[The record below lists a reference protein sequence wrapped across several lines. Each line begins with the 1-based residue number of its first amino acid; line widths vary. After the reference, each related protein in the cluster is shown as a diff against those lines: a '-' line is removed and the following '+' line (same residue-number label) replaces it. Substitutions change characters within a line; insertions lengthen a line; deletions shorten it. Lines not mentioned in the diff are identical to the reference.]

1 MIKKRLE
8 WLKRGLCITLAGAMI
23 ICSDTMAFA
32 ADAANGQVVEQTG
45 ETEVLTDE
53 QSDQTKEDAKN
64 EKASEVTDKTKVTE
78 QAETETTGT
87 TEKDKTT
94 EVTETTENTET
105 TEVTE
110 TTENT
115 EATEVTESTEKTE
128 TTENTEATEVTESTE
143 KTEETEKPEGTETTE
158 ETETKATDVS
168 KVILITDSEY
178 QVVSIDQSIP
188 LPDYVFYP
196 NSDTDKTAVEWT
208 VDDLNVA
215 EVATTTDANGKVSG
229 TVKAKAAGVA
239 VVKLQVVGKTEVNA
253 AFRLIVRPTNEP
265 KNCKADATYNSVSLS
280 WSPVA
285 DANGYTITRKV
296 EGSDTEQTIAHVD
309 GTDTVSYKDTAAQT
323 GISYIYHVYAYTKY
337 TNNGQT
343 DYANTDAYASVKA
356 TPQLGK
362 AAMTSV
368 TAEGY
373 SSLTLKW
380 EKVDGAT
387 GYIVYRSTD
396 KSKVDTQLT
405 DITNGAVSYVDAAL
419 TAGTTYYYKV
429 QPYRVVNGKKVFGDA
444 SGILSG
450 KPLPSATRL
459 NAESAGYKEVK
470 LAWSAVDGVTGYE
483 VYRKTSSSYKKI
495 ATVTNGKTSYSDTKV
510 TAGTAYTYKVRAYK
524 TVNGSQVYGDYS
536 NEASATPALEA
547 PQITVR
553 NASYNSVTI
562 TWNQISG
569 AHGYKVYRSTKKDSG
584 YRAVKTVNDKTTITC
599 TDKKLSVGTKYYY
612 KVCAFRTVG
621 DKNVA
626 GNYSDVQSIK
636 AAPEAV
642 TLKSEAAG
650 ATAIKLTWNKVNMPS
665 TGGGY
670 AVYQVVNG
678 ADQLVKRCSTKSTSY
693 TVTGLTPGQKYTFKI
708 VSFAK
713 DKNGKRAYGGT
724 SNELTAT
731 PKLLPVTIDTIKSG
745 KYNSV
750 VLSWNVTSAGDE
762 DGYIV
767 YRAASKKGS
776 YKQIGTVKRKSGA
789 MTGSYTDKN
798 VKIGKK
804 YYYKV
809 VTYKNISGGKM
820 LRSAYSGV
828 KGITAAPSITT
839 VKVKS
844 AGNERLKITWKKVK
858 ASKNR
863 YVKGYAIYRSTSEN
877 GKYRK
882 IKTINKGTTT
892 SYVDKGLVTGNTYY
906 YKVRTF
912 CTSGGKKIYSDYSD
926 PASMQVLPGKPSIQ
940 VVAANYNTITVSW
953 KKVEGCDGYRVYRAT
968 EKDGK
973 YKPVKTCSSVNTL
986 SYKNSKLKTGKTYYY
1001 KVRAYVNKNGKKLY
1015 GDYSA
1020 VKQATPVLSKPT
1032 GLYAASI
1039 AENQI
1044 KLTWNAVDGAETY
1057 TVLRSNSENGK
1068 YKIAT
1073 ELCTTNSFIDYTAV
1087 TGKTYYYKIY
1097 AVRGEYVSA
1106 TTDCVSVISS
1116 ALEVSTTSVLIK
1128 TGTSVKV
1135 TATAKPY
1142 GVVYWS
1148 SANSMIA
1155 VVSSDGTI
1163 YGLKAGTTTVKA
1175 SANGITKEI
1184 TVTVKDK
1191 LETEN
1196 KIIDISSDNGTVDF
1210 NAIKAAGYECVM
1222 LRISKGTTA
1231 DAKFQTNYKNAKAA
1245 GLKVGVYCYSLAQN
1259 AAQAK
1264 AEGDKVL
1271 NILNA
1276 QKLDY
1281 PVVYVLD
1288 DISLLY
1294 NNVTATQRIDFI
1306 NAFRT
1311 EIIDG
1316 GKQYKFALG
1325 LNQKLLQQYPGKY
1338 VDTSK
1343 LTGTDLWI
1351 INYRAESLGSGYQGK
1366 GNVVMWRYTN
1376 QGTVNGVN
1384 GKVNISIRYKTY

>member
-105 TEVTE
+105 TEV
-110 TTENT
+110 
-115 EATEVTESTEKTE
+115 TE

-337 TNNGQT
+337 TNNEQT

-636 AAPEAV
+636 DR
-642 TLKSEAAG
+642 K
-650 ATAIKLTWNKVNMPS
+650 
-665 TGGGY
+665 
-670 AVYQVVNG
+670 
-678 ADQLVKRCSTKSTSY
+678 
-693 TVTGLTPGQKYTFKI
+693 
-708 VSFAK
+708 
-713 DKNGKRAYGGT
+713 
-724 SNELTAT
+724 
-731 PKLLPVTIDTIKSG
+731 
-745 KYNSV
+745 SV
-750 VLSWNVTSAGDE
+750 V
-762 DGYIV
+762 
-767 YRAASKKGS
+767 
-776 YKQIGTVKRKSGA
+776 
-789 MTGSYTDKN
+789 
-798 VKIGKK
+798 
-804 YYYKV
+804 
-809 VTYKNISGGKM
+809 
-820 LRSAYSGV
+820 
-828 KGITAAPSITT
+828 
-839 VKVKS
+839 
-844 AGNERLKITWKKVK
+844 
-858 ASKNR
+858 
-863 YVKGYAIYRSTSEN
+863 
-877 GKYRK
+877 
-882 IKTINKGTTT
+882 
-892 SYVDKGLVTGNTYY
+892 
-906 YKVRTF
+906 
-912 CTSGGKKIYSDYSD
+912 
-926 PASMQVLPGKPSIQ
+926 
-940 VVAANYNTITVSW
+940 
-953 KKVEGCDGYRVYRAT
+953 
-968 EKDGK
+968 
-973 YKPVKTCSSVNTL
+973 
-986 SYKNSKLKTGKTYYY
+986 
-1001 KVRAYVNKNGKKLY
+1001 
-1015 GDYSA
+1015 
-1020 VKQATPVLSKPT
+1020 
-1032 GLYAASI
+1032 
-1039 AENQI
+1039 
-1044 KLTWNAVDGAETY
+1044 
-1057 TVLRSNSENGK
+1057 
-1068 YKIAT
+1068 
-1073 ELCTTNSFIDYTAV
+1073 
-1087 TGKTYYYKIY
+1087 
-1097 AVRGEYVSA
+1097 
-1106 TTDCVSVISS
+1106 
-1116 ALEVSTTSVLIK
+1116 
-1128 TGTSVKV
+1128 
-1135 TATAKPY
+1135 
-1142 GVVYWS
+1142 
-1148 SANSMIA
+1148 
-1155 VVSSDGTI
+1155 
-1163 YGLKAGTTTVKA
+1163 
-1175 SANGITKEI
+1175 
-1184 TVTVKDK
+1184 
-1191 LETEN
+1191 
-1196 KIIDISSDNGTVDF
+1196 
-1210 NAIKAAGYECVM
+1210 
-1222 LRISKGTTA
+1222 
-1231 DAKFQTNYKNAKAA
+1231 
-1245 GLKVGVYCYSLAQN
+1245 
-1259 AAQAK
+1259 
-1264 AEGDKVL
+1264 
-1271 NILNA
+1271 
-1276 QKLDY
+1276 
-1281 PVVYVLD
+1281 
-1288 DISLLY
+1288 
-1294 NNVTATQRIDFI
+1294 
-1306 NAFRT
+1306 
-1311 EIIDG
+1311 
-1316 GKQYKFALG
+1316 
-1325 LNQKLLQQYPGKY
+1325 
-1338 VDTSK
+1338 
-1343 LTGTDLWI
+1343 
-1351 INYRAESLGSGYQGK
+1351 
-1366 GNVVMWRYTN
+1366 
-1376 QGTVNGVN
+1376 
-1384 GKVNISIRYKTY
+1384 

>member
-343 DYANTDAYASVKA
+343 DYANTDTYASVKA

-483 VYRKTSSSYKKI
+483 VYRKTSSSSYKKI

-547 PQITVR
+547 PQIIVR

-767 YRAASKKGS
+767 YRATSKKGS

-973 YKPVKTCSSVNTL
+973 YKSVKTCSSVNTL
-986 SYKNSKLKTGKTYYY
+986 SYKNSKL
-1001 KVRAYVNKNGKKLY
+1001 
-1015 GDYSA
+1015 
-1020 VKQATPVLSKPT
+1020 
-1032 GLYAASI
+1032 
-1039 AENQI
+1039 E
-1044 KLTWNAVDGAETY
+1044 
-1057 TVLRSNSENGK
+1057 
-1068 YKIAT
+1068 
-1073 ELCTTNSFIDYTAV
+1073 

>member
-32 ADAANGQVVEQTG
+32 ADAANGQVVEQTDATEN
-45 ETEVLTDE
+45 ETGVLTDA
-53 QSDQTKEDAKN
+53 QSDQTGEN
-64 EKASEVTDKTKVTE
+64 GEQEYPSGVTGQTE
-78 QAETETTGT
+78 AGEAAEAGETTETTEV
-87 TEKDKTT
+87 TENTENT
-94 EVTETTENTET
+94 EVTETTEVTDPTET

-110 TTENT
+110 E
-115 EATEVTESTEKTE
+115 TE
-128 TTENTEATEVTESTE
+128 TTEDTEIKEATANGVIISKKDKYAVVSAGETVTLPGYSF
-143 KTEETEKPEGTETTE
+143 ETTGDDE
-158 ETETKATDVS
+158 PEVEWLIDDNSIATLTTS
-168 KVILITDSEY
+168 KVDGKLTGE
-178 QVVSIDQSIP
+178 V
-188 LPDYVFYP
+188 
-196 NSDTDKTAVEWT
+196 KT
-208 VDDLNVA
+208 L
-215 EVATTTDANGKVSG
+215 
-229 TVKAKAAGVA
+229 AAGVA
-239 VVKLQVVGKTEVNA
+239 VLTLQVKDTPADKDNYY
-253 AFRLIVRPTNEP
+253 IVVKP
-265 KNCKADATYNSVSLS
+265 KNAPSSCTADTTYNTVSLGWSKTADA
-280 WSPVA
+280 
-285 DANGYTITRKV
+285 DGYTITRKV

-337 TNNGQT
+337 TDNGQT
-343 DYANTDAYASVKA
+343 DYANTDTYASVKA

-1148 SANSMIA
+1148 SANSTIA

>member
-32 ADAANGQVVEQTG
+32 AEAANGQVMEQTDATED
-45 ETEVLTDE
+45 ETGVLTDA
-53 QSDQTKEDAKN
+53 QSDQTEANGEQEDT
-64 EKASEVTDKTKVTE
+64 SGVTGQTE
-78 QAETETTGT
+78 ANGATETTEASET
-87 TEKDKTT
+87 TETTEVTEVTENTENT
-94 EVTETTENTET
+94 EVTETTEVTDPTET

-110 TTENT
+110 D
-115 EATEVTESTEKTE
+115 
-128 TTENTEATEVTESTE
+128 
-143 KTEETEKPEGTETTE
+143 TE
-158 ETETKATDVS
+158 ETETTEDTEIKEATANGVIIS
-168 KVILITDSEY
+168 KKDKY
-178 QVVSIDQSIP
+178 AVVSVGETVT
-188 LPDYVFYP
+188 LPGYSFETTGDDEP
-196 NSDTDKTAVEWT
+196 EVEWLIDDDSIATLTMST
-208 VDDLNVA
+208 V
-215 EVATTTDANGKVSG
+215 NGKLTG
-229 TVKAKAAGVA
+229 QVKTLAAGVA
-239 VVKLQVVGKTEVNA
+239 VLTLQVKNTSSDKDQYY
-253 AFRLIVRPTNEP
+253 IVVKP
-265 KNCKADATYNSVSLS
+265 KNAPASCTVDTTYNTVSLG
-280 WSPVA
+280 WTKVA
-285 DANGYTITRKV
+285 DADGYTITRKV

-309 GTDTVSYKDTAAQT
+309 GTDTVSYKDTGAQT

-337 TNNGQT
+337 TNNGQP
-343 DYANTDAYASVKA
+343 DYANTDDYATIKA

-362 AAMTSV
+362 AALTSV

-373 SSLTLKW
+373 SSLTLRW
-380 EKVDGAT
+380 EKVDGAA

-396 KSKVDTQLT
+396 KSKVDTQIG
-405 DITNGAVSYVDAAL
+405 DVGDGATSYADANVE
-419 TAGTTYYYKV
+419 AGNTYYYKV
-429 QPYRVVNGKKVFGDA
+429 QPYCVVNGKKVYGDA
-444 SGILSG
+444 SDILSG
-450 KPLPSATRL
+450 KPLPSATSL
-459 NAESAGYKEVK
+459 TAESAGYKKVK
-470 LAWSAVDGVTGYE
+470 LTWNAVDGVTGYE
-483 VYRKTSSSYKKI
+483 VSRKTSSSSYKKI

-524 TVNGSQVYGDYS
+524 TVNGNQVYGDYS
-536 NEASATPALEA
+536 NEASATPALDA
-547 PQITVR
+547 PQIAVK

-569 AHGYKVYRSTKKDSG
+569 ANGYKVYRSTKQDSG
-584 YRAVKTVNDKTTITC
+584 YKTVKTINDKTTLTY
-599 TDKKLSVGTKYYY
+599 TDKKLSVGTTYYY

-621 DKNVA
+621 DKNIA
-626 GNYSDVQSIK
+626 GKYSDVQLIK

-678 ADQLVKRCSTKSTSY
+678 ADQLLKRCSTKSTSY

-750 VLSWNVTSAGDE
+750 VLTWNVTSAGDE

-767 YRAASKKGS
+767 YRATSKKGS
-776 YKQIGTVKRKSGA
+776 YKQIGTVERKSGV
-789 MTGSYTDKN
+789 MTGSYTDNN

-809 VTYKNISGGKM
+809 VTYKNLADGNVIRSG
-820 LRSAYSGV
+820 YSGA
-828 KGITAAPSITT
+828 KEFTAAPSVAT
-839 VKVKS
+839 VKIKS
-844 AGNERLKITWKKVK
+844 AGNECLKVTWKKVK
-858 ASKNR
+858 VSQNS

-912 CTSGGKKIYSDYSD
+912 CKSGGKTIYSEYSD
-926 PASMQVLPGKPSIQ
+926 PASMQVLPGKTSIQ
-940 VVAANYNTITVSW
+940 VVAANYNTVTISW
-953 KKVEGCDGYRVYRAT
+953 KKVDGCSGYRIYRAT
-968 EKDGK
+968 EADGK
-973 YKPVKTCSSVNTL
+973 YKSVKTCASANTL
-986 SYKNSKLKTGKTYYY
+986 SYKNSKLETGKTYYY

-1032 GLYAASI
+1032 GLYATSI

-1057 TVLRSNSENGK
+1057 TILRSTSENGT

-1073 ELCTTNSFIDYTAV
+1073 ELCTTNSFVDYSAV

-1097 AVRGEYVSA
+1097 AVRGSYVSE
-1106 TTDCVSVISS
+1106 TTDCVSVIAS

-1128 TGTSVKV
+1128 TGTSVKI

-1148 SANSMIA
+1148 SANSTIA

-1191 LETEN
+1191 LDTEN

-1210 NAIKAAGYECVM
+1210 NAIKAGGYECVM
-1222 LRISKGTTA
+1222 LRISKGTTE

-1245 GLKVGVYCYSLAQN
+1245 GLKVGVYCYSMAQN

-1288 DISLLY
+1288 DVSLLY

-1306 NAFRT
+1306 NAFKT

-1325 LNQKLLQQYPGKY
+1325 LNQKLLLQYPGKY

-1351 INYRAESLGSGYQGK
+1351 INYRAESLGSGYQGR

>member
-8 WLKRGLCITLAGAMI
+8 WLKRGLCITLAGTMI

-32 ADAANGQVVEQTG
+32 AEAANGQVVEQTDATEN
-45 ETEVLTDE
+45 ETGVLTDA
-53 QSDQTKEDAKN
+53 QSDQTGENGEHEDP
-64 EKASEVTDKTKVTE
+64 SGVTGQTE
-78 QAETETTGT
+78 AGEAAEAGETTETTEV
-87 TEKDKTT
+87 TENTENT
-94 EVTETTENTET
+94 EVTETTEVTDPTET

-110 TTENT
+110 E
-115 EATEVTESTEKTE
+115 
-128 TTENTEATEVTESTE
+128 
-143 KTEETEKPEGTETTE
+143 TE
-158 ETETKATDVS
+158 ETETTEDTEIKEATANGVIISKKDKYAVVSAGETVTLPGYSFETTGDDEPEVEWLIDDNSIAALTTS
-168 KVILITDSEY
+168 KVDGKLTGE
-178 QVVSIDQSIP
+178 V
-188 LPDYVFYP
+188 
-196 NSDTDKTAVEWT
+196 KT
-208 VDDLNVA
+208 L
-215 EVATTTDANGKVSG
+215 
-229 TVKAKAAGVA
+229 AAGVA
-239 VVKLQVVGKTEVNA
+239 VLTLQVKDTPADKDNYY
-253 AFRLIVRPTNEP
+253 IVVKP
-265 KNCKADATYNSVSLS
+265 KNAPSSCTADTTYNTVSLGWSKTADA
-280 WSPVA
+280 
-285 DANGYTITRKV
+285 DGYTITRKV

-309 GTDTVSYKDTAAQT
+309 GTDTVSYKDTAAET

-343 DYANTDAYASVKA
+343 DYANTDTYASVKA

-429 QPYRVVNGKKVFGDA
+429 QPYRVVNSKKVFGDA

-536 NEASATPALEA
+536 NEASAIPALEA

-844 AGNERLKITWKKVK
+844 AGNESLKVTWKKVK

-973 YKPVKTCSSVNTL
+973 YKSVKTCSSVNTL
-986 SYKNSKLKTGKTYYY
+986 SYKNSKLETGKTYYY

-1148 SANSMIA
+1148 SANSTIA

>member
-8 WLKRGLCITLAGAMI
+8 WLKRGLCITLAGTMI

-32 ADAANGQVVEQTG
+32 AEAANGQVVEQTDATEN
-45 ETEVLTDE
+45 ETGVLTDD
-53 QSDQTKEDAKN
+53 QSDQTGENGEHEDP
-64 EKASEVTDKTKVTE
+64 SGVTGQTE
-78 QAETETTGT
+78 AGEAAEAGETTETTEV
-87 TEKDKTT
+87 TENTENTENT
-94 EVTETTENTET
+94 EVTETTEVTDPTET

-110 TTENT
+110 E
-115 EATEVTESTEKTE
+115 
-128 TTENTEATEVTESTE
+128 
-143 KTEETEKPEGTETTE
+143 TE
-158 ETETKATDVS
+158 ETETTEDTEIKEATANGVIISKKDKYAVVSAGETVTLPGYSFETTGDDEPEVEWLIDDNSIAALTTS
-168 KVILITDSEY
+168 KVDGKLTGE
-178 QVVSIDQSIP
+178 V
-188 LPDYVFYP
+188 
-196 NSDTDKTAVEWT
+196 KT
-208 VDDLNVA
+208 L
-215 EVATTTDANGKVSG
+215 
-229 TVKAKAAGVA
+229 AAGVA
-239 VVKLQVVGKTEVNA
+239 VLTLQVKDTPADKDNYY
-253 AFRLIVRPTNEP
+253 IVIKP
-265 KNCKADATYNSVSLS
+265 KNAPSSCTADTTYNTVSLGWSKTADA
-280 WSPVA
+280 
-285 DANGYTITRKV
+285 DGYTITRKV

-343 DYANTDAYASVKA
+343 DYANTDTYASVKA

-405 DITNGAVSYVDAAL
+405 DITNGAASYVDAAL

>member
-8 WLKRGLCITLAGAMI
+8 WLKRGLCITLAGTMI

-32 ADAANGQVVEQTG
+32 AEAANGQVVEQTDATEN
-45 ETEVLTDE
+45 ETGVLTDA
-53 QSDQTKEDAKN
+53 QSDQTGENGEHEDP
-64 EKASEVTDKTKVTE
+64 SGVTGQTE
-78 QAETETTGT
+78 AGEAAEAGETTETTEV
-87 TEKDKTT
+87 TENTENT
-94 EVTETTENTET
+94 EVTETTEVTDPTET

-110 TTENT
+110 E
-115 EATEVTESTEKTE
+115 
-128 TTENTEATEVTESTE
+128 
-143 KTEETEKPEGTETTE
+143 TE
-158 ETETKATDVS
+158 ETETTEDTEIKEATANGVIISKKDKYAVVSAGETVTLPGYSFETTGDDEPEVEWLIDDNSIAALTTS
-168 KVILITDSEY
+168 KVDGKLTGE
-178 QVVSIDQSIP
+178 V
-188 LPDYVFYP
+188 
-196 NSDTDKTAVEWT
+196 KT
-208 VDDLNVA
+208 L
-215 EVATTTDANGKVSG
+215 
-229 TVKAKAAGVA
+229 AAGVA
-239 VVKLQVVGKTEVNA
+239 VLTLQVKDTPADKDNYY
-253 AFRLIVRPTNEP
+253 IVVKP
-265 KNCKADATYNSVSLS
+265 KNAPSSCTADTTYNTVSLGWSKTADA
-280 WSPVA
+280 
-285 DANGYTITRKV
+285 DGYTITRKV

-309 GTDTVSYKDTAAQT
+309 GTDTVSYKDTAAET

-337 TNNGQT
+337 TDNGQT
-343 DYANTDAYASVKA
+343 DYANTDTYASVKA

-387 GYIVYRSTD
+387 GYIVYRSID

-767 YRAASKKGS
+767 YRATSKKGS

-973 YKPVKTCSSVNTL
+973 YKSVKTCSSVNTL
-986 SYKNSKLKTGKTYYY
+986 SYKNSKLETGKTYYY

>member
-8 WLKRGLCITLAGAMI
+8 WLKRGLCITLAGTMI

-32 ADAANGQVVEQTG
+32 AEAANGQVVEQTDATEN
-45 ETEVLTDE
+45 ETGVLTDA
-53 QSDQTKEDAKN
+53 QSDQTGENGEHEDP
-64 EKASEVTDKTKVTE
+64 SGVTGQTE
-78 QAETETTGT
+78 AGEAAEAGETTETTEV
-87 TEKDKTT
+87 TENTENT
-94 EVTETTENTET
+94 EVTETTEVTDPTET

-110 TTENT
+110 E
-115 EATEVTESTEKTE
+115 
-128 TTENTEATEVTESTE
+128 
-143 KTEETEKPEGTETTE
+143 TE
-158 ETETKATDVS
+158 ETETTEDTDIKEATANGVIISKKDKYAVVSAGETVTLPGYSFETTGDDEPEVEWLIDDNSIATLTTS
-168 KVILITDSEY
+168 KVDGKLTGE
-178 QVVSIDQSIP
+178 V
-188 LPDYVFYP
+188 
-196 NSDTDKTAVEWT
+196 KT
-208 VDDLNVA
+208 L
-215 EVATTTDANGKVSG
+215 
-229 TVKAKAAGVA
+229 AAGVA
-239 VVKLQVVGKTEVNA
+239 VLTLQVKDTPADKDNYY
-253 AFRLIVRPTNEP
+253 IVVKP
-265 KNCKADATYNSVSLS
+265 KNAPSSCTADTTYNTVSLGWSKTADA
-280 WSPVA
+280 
-285 DANGYTITRKV
+285 DGYTITRKV

-309 GTDTVSYKDTAAQT
+309 GTDTVSYKDTAAET

-343 DYANTDAYASVKA
+343 DYANTDIYASVKA

-396 KSKVDTQLT
+396 KSKMDTQLT

>member
-8 WLKRGLCITLAGAMI
+8 WLKRGLCITLAGTMI

-32 ADAANGQVVEQTG
+32 AEAANGQVVEQTDATEN
-45 ETEVLTDE
+45 ETGVLTDA
-53 QSDQTKEDAKN
+53 QSDQTGENGEHEDP
-64 EKASEVTDKTKVTE
+64 SGVTGQTE
-78 QAETETTGT
+78 AGEAAEAGETTETTEV
-87 TEKDKTT
+87 TENTENT
-94 EVTETTENTET
+94 EVTETTEVTDPTET

-110 TTENT
+110 E
-115 EATEVTESTEKTE
+115 
-128 TTENTEATEVTESTE
+128 
-143 KTEETEKPEGTETTE
+143 TE
-158 ETETKATDVS
+158 ETETTEDTEIKEATANGVIISKKDKYAVVSAGETVTLPGYSFETTGDDEPEVEWLIDDNSIATLTTS
-168 KVILITDSEY
+168 KVDGKLTGE
-178 QVVSIDQSIP
+178 V
-188 LPDYVFYP
+188 
-196 NSDTDKTAVEWT
+196 KT
-208 VDDLNVA
+208 L
-215 EVATTTDANGKVSG
+215 
-229 TVKAKAAGVA
+229 AAGVA
-239 VVKLQVVGKTEVNA
+239 VLTLQVKDTPADKDNYY
-253 AFRLIVRPTNEP
+253 IVVKP
-265 KNCKADATYNSVSLS
+265 KNAPSSCTADTTYNTVSLGWSKTADA
-280 WSPVA
+280 
-285 DANGYTITRKV
+285 DGYTITRKV

-309 GTDTVSYKDTAAQT
+309 GTDTVSYKDTAAET

-343 DYANTDAYASVKA
+343 DYANTDIYASVKA

-396 KSKVDTQLT
+396 KSKMDTQLT

-986 SYKNSKLKTGKTYYY
+986 SYKNSKLETGKTYYY

>member
-8 WLKRGLCITLAGAMI
+8 WLKRGLCITLAGTMI

-32 ADAANGQVVEQTG
+32 AEAANGQVVEQTDATEN
-45 ETEVLTDE
+45 ETGVLTDA
-53 QSDQTKEDAKN
+53 QSDQTGENGEHEDP
-64 EKASEVTDKTKVTE
+64 SGVTGQTE
-78 QAETETTGT
+78 AGEAAEAGETTETTEV
-87 TEKDKTT
+87 TENTENT
-94 EVTETTENTET
+94 EVTETTEVTDPTET

-110 TTENT
+110 E
-115 EATEVTESTEKTE
+115 
-128 TTENTEATEVTESTE
+128 
-143 KTEETEKPEGTETTE
+143 TE
-158 ETETKATDVS
+158 ETETTEDTEIKEATANGVIISKKDKYAVVSAGETVTLPGYSFETTGDDEPEVEWLIDDNSIAALTTS
-168 KVILITDSEY
+168 KVDGKLTGE
-178 QVVSIDQSIP
+178 V
-188 LPDYVFYP
+188 
-196 NSDTDKTAVEWT
+196 KT
-208 VDDLNVA
+208 L
-215 EVATTTDANGKVSG
+215 
-229 TVKAKAAGVA
+229 AAGVA
-239 VVKLQVVGKTEVNA
+239 VLTLQVKDTPADKDNYY
-253 AFRLIVRPTNEP
+253 IVVKP
-265 KNCKADATYNSVSLS
+265 KNAPSSCTADTTYNTVSLGWSKTADA
-280 WSPVA
+280 
-285 DANGYTITRKV
+285 DGYTITRKV

-309 GTDTVSYKDTAAQT
+309 GTDTVSYKDTAAET

-343 DYANTDAYASVKA
+343 DYANTDTYASVKA

-429 QPYRVVNGKKVFGDA
+429 QPYRVVNSKKVFGDA

-844 AGNERLKITWKKVK
+844 AGNESLKVTWKKVK

-973 YKPVKTCSSVNTL
+973 YKSVKTCSSVNTL
-986 SYKNSKLKTGKTYYY
+986 SYKNSKLETGKTYYY

-1148 SANSMIA
+1148 SANSTIA

>member
-8 WLKRGLCITLAGAMI
+8 WLKRGLCITLAGTMI

-32 ADAANGQVVEQTG
+32 AEAANGQVVEQTDATEN
-45 ETEVLTDE
+45 ETGVLTDA
-53 QSDQTKEDAKN
+53 QSDQTGENGEHEDP
-64 EKASEVTDKTKVTE
+64 SGVTGQTE
-78 QAETETTGT
+78 AGETTETTEV
-87 TEKDKTT
+87 TENTENT
-94 EVTETTENTET
+94 EVTETTEVTDPTET

-110 TTENT
+110 E
-115 EATEVTESTEKTE
+115 
-128 TTENTEATEVTESTE
+128 
-143 KTEETEKPEGTETTE
+143 TE
-158 ETETKATDVS
+158 ETETTEDTEIKEATANGVIISKKDKYAVVSAGETVTLPGYSFETTGDDEPEVVWLIDDNSIAALTTS
-168 KVILITDSEY
+168 KVDGKLTGE
-178 QVVSIDQSIP
+178 V
-188 LPDYVFYP
+188 
-196 NSDTDKTAVEWT
+196 KT
-208 VDDLNVA
+208 L
-215 EVATTTDANGKVSG
+215 
-229 TVKAKAAGVA
+229 AAGVA
-239 VVKLQVVGKTEVNA
+239 VLTLQVKNTPADKDNYY
-253 AFRLIVRPTNEP
+253 IVVKP
-265 KNCKADATYNSVSLS
+265 KNAPSSCTADTTYNTVSLGWSKTADA
-280 WSPVA
+280 
-285 DANGYTITRKV
+285 DGYTITRKV

-343 DYANTDAYASVKA
+343 DYANTDTYASVKA

-405 DITNGAVSYVDAAL
+405 DITNGAASYVDAAL

-844 AGNERLKITWKKVK
+844 AGNESLKVTWKKVK

-1148 SANSMIA
+1148 SANSTIA

>member
-8 WLKRGLCITLAGAMI
+8 WLKRGLCITLAGTMI

-32 ADAANGQVVEQTG
+32 AEAANGQVVEQTDATEN
-45 ETEVLTDE
+45 ETGVLTDD
-53 QSDQTKEDAKN
+53 QSDQTGENGEHEDP
-64 EKASEVTDKTKVTE
+64 SGVTGQTE
-78 QAETETTGT
+78 AGEAAEAGETTETTEV
-87 TEKDKTT
+87 TENTENTENT
-94 EVTETTENTET
+94 EVTETTEVTDPTET

-110 TTENT
+110 E
-115 EATEVTESTEKTE
+115 
-128 TTENTEATEVTESTE
+128 
-143 KTEETEKPEGTETTE
+143 TE
-158 ETETKATDVS
+158 ETETTEDTEIKEATANGVIISKKDKYAVVSAGETVTLPGYSFETTGDDEPEVEWLIDDNSIAALTTS
-168 KVILITDSEY
+168 KVDGKLTGE
-178 QVVSIDQSIP
+178 V
-188 LPDYVFYP
+188 
-196 NSDTDKTAVEWT
+196 KT
-208 VDDLNVA
+208 L
-215 EVATTTDANGKVSG
+215 
-229 TVKAKAAGVA
+229 AAGVA
-239 VVKLQVVGKTEVNA
+239 VLTLQVKDTPADKDNYY
-253 AFRLIVRPTNEP
+253 IVVKP
-265 KNCKADATYNSVSLS
+265 KNAPSSCTADTTYNTVSLGWSKTADA
-280 WSPVA
+280 
-285 DANGYTITRKV
+285 DGYTITRKV

-343 DYANTDAYASVKA
+343 DYANTDTYASVKA

-405 DITNGAVSYVDAAL
+405 DITNGAASYVDAAL

-844 AGNERLKITWKKVK
+844 AGNESLKVTWKKVK

-1148 SANSMIA
+1148 SANSTIA

>member
-23 ICSDTMAFA
+23 ICSDTMTFA
-32 ADAANGQVVEQTG
+32 AEAANGQVVEQAGDTENETG
-45 ETEVLTDE
+45 VLADE
-53 QSDQTKEDAKN
+53 QSEQTKEN
-64 EKASEVTDKTKVTE
+64 GEQENPSEVTGQTEVTE
-78 QAETETTGT
+78 ATETEET
-87 TEKDKTT
+87 TEATEVT
-94 EVTETTENTET
+94 EVTETTE
-105 TEVTE
+105 
-110 TTENT
+110 
-115 EATEVTESTEKTE
+115 ATEVTEV
-128 TTENTEATEVTESTE
+128 TEATETAEETEA
-143 KTEETEKPEGTETTE
+143 TEETEIKEAAANGVIISKKDRYAVVSAGETVALPGYSFETTGDNEPEVEWLIDDNSVAALTTSMVNGKLTGQVKTLTAGVAILTLQVKDNPSDKDTYYVVVKPEKAPANCTAETTYN
-158 ETETKATDVS
+158 TVS
-168 KVILITDSEY
+168 
-178 QVVSIDQSIP
+178 
-188 LPDYVFYP
+188 
-196 NSDTDKTAVEWT
+196 
-208 VDDLNVA
+208 LNW
-215 EVATTTDANGKVSG
+215 
-229 TVKAKAAGVA
+229 AKAAD
-239 VVKLQVVGKTEVNA
+239 
-253 AFRLIVRPTNEP
+253 
-265 KNCKADATYNSVSLS
+265 AD
-280 WSPVA
+280 
-285 DANGYTITRKV
+285 GYTITRKV
-296 EGSDTEQTIAHVD
+296 EGADTEQTIAHVD
-309 GTDTVSYKDTAAQT
+309 GVDAVSYKDTGVQT
-323 GISYIYHVYAYTKY
+323 GIIYIYHVYAYTKY
-337 TNNGQT
+337 TNNGQQ
-343 DYANTDAYASVKA
+343 DYANTDTYATIKA
-356 TPQLGK
+356 APQLGK
-362 AAMTSV
+362 AALTSV

-396 KSKVDTQLT
+396 KSKVDTQIM
-405 DITNGAVSYVDAAL
+405 DITNGAVSYVDTAL
-419 TAGTTYYYKV
+419 TAGNTYYYKV
-429 QPYRVVNGKKVFGDA
+429 QPYCVVNGKKVYGDA

-450 KPLPSATRL
+450 KPLPSATKL
-459 NAESAGYKEVK
+459 TAESAGYKEVN
-470 LAWSAVDGVTGYE
+470 LTWSAVDGVTGYE
-483 VYRKTSSSYKKI
+483 VYRKTSSSSYKKI
-495 ATVTNGKTSYSDTKV
+495 ATVAGEKTGYSDTKV

-536 NEASATPALEA
+536 NESTATPALEA
-547 PQITVR
+547 PQIALK

-569 AHGYKVYRSTKKDSG
+569 AHGYKIYRSTKKDSG
-584 YRAVKTVNDKTTITC
+584 YRKVKTVNDKTTLTY
-599 TDKKLSVGTKYYY
+599 TDKKLSVGKKYYY

-621 DKNVA
+621 DKDVA
-626 GNYSDVQSIK
+626 GKYSDVQTIK

-650 ATAIKLTWNKVNMPS
+650 ATAVKLTWNKVNMPS

-670 AVYQVVNG
+670 AVYQIVNG
-678 ADQLVKRCSTKSTSY
+678 ADQLLKRCSTKSTSY
-693 TVTGLTPGQKYTFKI
+693 TVTGLTPGQKYTFKV

-731 PKLLPVTIDTIKSG
+731 PKLLPVTIDTIKAG

-750 VLSWNVTSAGDE
+750 VLTWNVTSAGDE

-767 YRAASKKGS
+767 YRSTSKKGS
-776 YKQIGTVKRKSGA
+776 YKQIRTVKRKSGA
-789 MTGSYTDKN
+789 MTGSYTDKT

-809 VTYKNISGGKM
+809 VSYKNIAGGKV
-820 LRSAYSGV
+820 LRSSYSPA
-828 KGITAAPSITT
+828 KGITASPSVTT
-839 VKVKS
+839 VKIKS
-844 AGNERLKITWKKVK
+844 AGNESLKVTWKKVK
-858 ASKNR
+858 ASKNS

-912 CTSGGKKIYSDYSD
+912 CTSGRKTIYSDYSE
-926 PASMQVLPGKPSIQ
+926 PASMQVIPGKPSIQ

-973 YKPVKTCSSVNTL
+973 YKSVKTCSSVNTL
-986 SYKNSKLKTGKTYYY
+986 SYKNSKLETGKTYYY

-1015 GDYSA
+1015 GNYSA
-1020 VKQATPVLSKPT
+1020 VKQATPVLTKPT

-1057 TVLRSNSENGK
+1057 TVLRSTSENGT

-1073 ELCTTNSFIDYTAV
+1073 ELCTTNSFVDYTAV

-1097 AVRGEYVSA
+1097 AVRGAYVSA

-1142 GVVYWS
+1142 GVVYWTS
-1148 SANSMIA
+1148 SNSTIA

-1191 LETEN
+1191 LDTEN

-1210 NAIKAAGYECVM
+1210 NAIKASGYECVM

-1231 DAKFQTNYKNAKAA
+1231 DAKFQTNYNNAKAA
-1245 GLKVGVYCYSLAQN
+1245 GLKVGVYCYSVAQN

-1264 AEGDKVL
+1264 SEGDKVL

-1288 DISLLY
+1288 DMSLLY

-1306 NAFRT
+1306 NAFKT

-1325 LNQKLLQQYPGKY
+1325 INQKLLQQYPGKY

-1366 GNVVMWRYTN
+1366 GNVAMWRYTN

>member
-8 WLKRGLCITLAGAMI
+8 WLKRGLCITLAGTMI

-32 ADAANGQVVEQTG
+32 AEAANGQVVEQTDATEN
-45 ETEVLTDE
+45 ETGVLTDA
-53 QSDQTKEDAKN
+53 QSDQTGENGEHEDP
-64 EKASEVTDKTKVTE
+64 SGVTGQTE
-78 QAETETTGT
+78 AGEAAEAGETTETTEV
-87 TEKDKTT
+87 TENTENT
-94 EVTETTENTET
+94 EVTETTEVTDPTET

-110 TTENT
+110 E
-115 EATEVTESTEKTE
+115 
-128 TTENTEATEVTESTE
+128 
-143 KTEETEKPEGTETTE
+143 TE
-158 ETETKATDVS
+158 ETETTEDTEIKEATANGVIISKKDKYAVVSAGETVTLPGYSFETTGDDEPEVEWLIDDNSIATLTTS
-168 KVILITDSEY
+168 KVDGKLTGE
-178 QVVSIDQSIP
+178 V
-188 LPDYVFYP
+188 
-196 NSDTDKTAVEWT
+196 KT
-208 VDDLNVA
+208 L
-215 EVATTTDANGKVSG
+215 
-229 TVKAKAAGVA
+229 AAGVA
-239 VVKLQVVGKTEVNA
+239 VLTLQVKDTPADKDNYY
-253 AFRLIVRPTNEP
+253 IVVKP
-265 KNCKADATYNSVSLS
+265 KNAPSSCTADTTYNTVSLGWSKTADA
-280 WSPVA
+280 
-285 DANGYTITRKV
+285 DGYTITRKV

-309 GTDTVSYKDTAAQT
+309 GTDTVSYKDTAAET

-343 DYANTDAYASVKA
+343 DYANTDIYASVKA

-396 KSKVDTQLT
+396 KSKMDTQLT

>member
-8 WLKRGLCITLAGAMI
+8 WLKRGLCITLAGTMI

-32 ADAANGQVVEQTG
+32 AEAANGQVVEQTDATEN
-45 ETEVLTDE
+45 ETGVLTDA
-53 QSDQTKEDAKN
+53 QSDQTGENGEHEDP
-64 EKASEVTDKTKVTE
+64 SGVTGQTE
-78 QAETETTGT
+78 AGEAAEAGETTETTEV
-87 TEKDKTT
+87 TENTENT
-94 EVTETTENTET
+94 EVTETTEVTDPTET

-110 TTENT
+110 E
-115 EATEVTESTEKTE
+115 
-128 TTENTEATEVTESTE
+128 
-143 KTEETEKPEGTETTE
+143 TE
-158 ETETKATDVS
+158 ETETTEDTEIKEATANGVIISKKDKYAVVSAGETVTLPGYSFETTGDDEPEVEWLIDDNSIAALTTS
-168 KVILITDSEY
+168 KVDGKLTGE
-178 QVVSIDQSIP
+178 V
-188 LPDYVFYP
+188 
-196 NSDTDKTAVEWT
+196 KT
-208 VDDLNVA
+208 L
-215 EVATTTDANGKVSG
+215 
-229 TVKAKAAGVA
+229 AAGVA
-239 VVKLQVVGKTEVNA
+239 VLTLQVKDTPADKDNYY
-253 AFRLIVRPTNEP
+253 IVVKP
-265 KNCKADATYNSVSLS
+265 KNAPSSCTADTTYNTVSLGWSKTADA
-280 WSPVA
+280 
-285 DANGYTITRKV
+285 DGYTITRKV

-309 GTDTVSYKDTAAQT
+309 GTDTVSYKDTAAET

-343 DYANTDAYASVKA
+343 DYANTDTYASVKA

-429 QPYRVVNGKKVFGDA
+429 QPYRVVNSKKVFGDA

-844 AGNERLKITWKKVK
+844 AGNESLKVTWKKVK

-973 YKPVKTCSSVNTL
+973 YKSVKTCSSVNTL
-986 SYKNSKLKTGKTYYY
+986 SYKNSKLETGKTYYY

-1032 GLYAASI
+1032 RLYAASI

-1148 SANSMIA
+1148 SANSTIA

>member
-8 WLKRGLCITLAGAMI
+8 WLKRGLCITLAGTMI

-32 ADAANGQVVEQTG
+32 AEAANGQVVEQTDATEN
-45 ETEVLTDE
+45 ETGVLTDA
-53 QSDQTKEDAKN
+53 QSDQTGENGEHEDP
-64 EKASEVTDKTKVTE
+64 SGVTGQTE
-78 QAETETTGT
+78 AGEAAEAGETTETTEV
-87 TEKDKTT
+87 TENTENT
-94 EVTETTENTET
+94 EVTETTEVTDPTET

-110 TTENT
+110 E
-115 EATEVTESTEKTE
+115 TE
-128 TTENTEATEVTESTE
+128 TTEDTEIKEATANGVIISKKDKYAVVSAGETVTLPGYSF
-143 KTEETEKPEGTETTE
+143 ETTGDDE
-158 ETETKATDVS
+158 PEVEWLIDDNSIAALTTS
-168 KVILITDSEY
+168 KVDGKLTGE
-178 QVVSIDQSIP
+178 V
-188 LPDYVFYP
+188 
-196 NSDTDKTAVEWT
+196 KT
-208 VDDLNVA
+208 L
-215 EVATTTDANGKVSG
+215 
-229 TVKAKAAGVA
+229 AAGVA
-239 VVKLQVVGKTEVNA
+239 VLTLQVKDTPADKDNYY
-253 AFRLIVRPTNEP
+253 IVVKP
-265 KNCKADATYNSVSLS
+265 KNAPSSCTADTTYNTVSLGWSKTADA
-280 WSPVA
+280 
-285 DANGYTITRKV
+285 DGYTITRKV

-309 GTDTVSYKDTAAQT
+309 GTDTVSYKDTAAET

-343 DYANTDAYASVKA
+343 DYANTDTYASVKA

-405 DITNGAVSYVDAAL
+405 DITNGAASYVDAAL

-844 AGNERLKITWKKVK
+844 AGNESLKVTWKKVK

-1148 SANSMIA
+1148 SANSTIA